1 MKRRRDIISDGFAE
15 SPKRRARGQANSFSR
30 NSRVSQRF
38 DSGRVDGDADTFNS
52 RRKKVENR
60 DLMNGRKGGKGMD
73 SGFRRDGKAKR
84 GKRDFVDDMED
95 EGDIDDNESGGKE
108 LIGHL
113 NDLVDEESDDP
124 DEDVQDD
131 GMLKRNATSSFGSE
145 NYRPLSPEKSDSYLS
160 ESRYDK

>member
-1 MKRRRDIISDGFAE
+1 MTTS
-15 SPKRRARGQANSFSR
+15 
-30 NSRVSQRF
+30 
-38 DSGRVDGDADTFNS
+38 
-52 RRKKVENR
+52 
-60 DLMNGRKGGKGMD
+60 L
-73 SGFRRDGKAKR
+73 
-84 GKRDFVDDMED
+84 
-95 EGDIDDNESGGKE
+95 GGKE